1 MCNIR
6 CPPLYQCKIRFIPLP
21 LYVYICILKTMLA
34 KIVYRNIASREA
46 DILIT
51 DNYRQQITTSRQL
64 RTDNKLTNSD
74 NKQILYI
81 LSLYSYSYLYCY
93 RVIKIVKNCLLPVY
107 DLCMTVLLGCT
118 KQNVL

>member
-1 MCNIR
+1 
-6 CPPLYQCKIRFIPLP
+6 
-21 LYVYICILKTMLA
+21 MLA
-34 KIVYRNIASREA
+34 KIVYWNIALREA

-51 DNYRQQITTSRQL
+51 DNYSQQLRTSRQL
-64 RTDNKLTNSD
+64 RTDNKLTNTD

-93 RVIKIVKNCLLPVY
+93 RVIIKIVKNCLLPVY

>member
-1 MCNIR
+1 
-6 CPPLYQCKIRFIPLP
+6 
-21 LYVYICILKTMLA
+21 MLA

-81 LSLYSYSYLYCY
+81 LSLYSYSYLYYY
-93 RVIKIVKNCLLPVY
+93 RVIKILDNCLLPVY
-107 DLCMTVLLGCT
+107 VYDYVCDLFMTVLLGCT
-118 KQNVL
+118 KQKVL